1 MPNNRVKTLKAVQGK
16 KTKVASGQV
25 HPNSRRAKQL
35 QRVELRSKKLEHDA
49 KVRRVAEVHE
59 MDRHLYFVHALPS
72 DATSVSLPDLHQILN
87 DYLNRHEAEL
97 VELKHEREARSW
109 RKGEG
114 KGKRETEL
122 EKLRGEEESE
132 YKTGFGKSRQHCLWS
147 KKRTA
152 ADYPVCTL
160 SHGSVLPDLTLAEN
174 VVICRQWVKPAPA
187 KEGKN
192 TKGGDP
198 SYLGRIRLIR
208 IFKDEPSV
216 VVVAQK
222 GARETWQEGEGEQI
236 RHRLVSNRTLLY
248 LAWHYGLVKRL
259 ITTPSNCQSGRDAV
273 STQQKTAANAFEAYL
288 GAVVE
293 SLADSGEG
301 ARAVHQFIALL
312 LQPDVFPPLR
322 DLIDELNRPPEIIEG
337 DEKHKKHQLQ
347 TILGET
353 MGAL

>member
-35 QRVELRSKKLEHDA
+35 QRVELRAKKLEHDA

-87 DYLNRHEAEL
+87 DYLNRNEAEL
-97 VELKHEREARSW
+97 VELKHEREGRSW

-122 EKLRGEEESE
+122 EKLREEEESE
-132 YKTGFGKSRQHCLWS
+132 YKTGF
-147 KKRTA
+147 
-152 ADYPVCTL
+152 
-160 SHGSVLPDLTLAEN
+160 VLPDLTLAEN
-174 VVICRQWVKPAPA
+174 VVICRQWIKPAPA

-208 IFKDEPSV
+208 LFKDEPNV

-222 GARETWQEGEGEQI
+222 GARETWQEGEGE
-236 RHRLVSNRTLLY
+236 VEM
-248 LAWHYGLVKRL
+248 G
-259 ITTPSNCQSGRDAV
+259 DADD
-273 STQQKTAANAFEAYL
+273 AA
-288 GAVVE
+288 
-293 SLADSGEG
+293 
-301 ARAVHQFIALL
+301 
-312 LQPDVFPPLR
+312 
-322 DLIDELNRPPEIIEG
+322 
-337 DEKHKKHQLQ
+337 
-347 TILGET
+347 
-353 MGAL
+353 